1 MNNCNYLLDGECQLF
16 SKNCD
21 NSCPM
26 SRPDFMERLTHI
38 ATCQEEIIQLQKE
51 VIDELFAMLSLHIS
65 VEAEEMRPLIEKIN
79 EAAKKRAEVQ
89 G

>member
-1 MNNCNYLLDGECQLF
+1 MSKCDYFLDGECQLF
-16 SKNCD
+16 SKSCDENCSI
-21 NSCPM
+21 NH
-26 SRPDFMERLTHI
+26 PDFTERLTHI

-65 VEAEEMRPLIEKIN
+65 VEAEEMRPLIDKIN